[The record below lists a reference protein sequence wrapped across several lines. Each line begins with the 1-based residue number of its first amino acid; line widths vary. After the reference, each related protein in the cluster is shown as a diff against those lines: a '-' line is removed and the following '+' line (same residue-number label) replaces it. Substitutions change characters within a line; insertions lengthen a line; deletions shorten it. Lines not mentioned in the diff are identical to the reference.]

1 MSSSNCFF
9 LEEYIRILSCKWKD
23 RERGRR
29 KVSGP
34 GPACLSPPLHVF
46 RAAVGLWVGRVPGA
60 YFCPQH
66 ITLLSTGPWPGA
78 GWKHPS
84 APCSPPREHQHCS
97 NISHIL
103 GSHFPIMNVTFSNF
117 VDIFKNSHFHQSIII
132 PDLLWEF
139 YNIGT
144 QSLTSGVIDS
154 MWYFTA
160 NRDQF

>member
-1 MSSSNCFF
+1 MDQG
-9 LEEYIRILSCKWKD
+9 LSCL
-23 RERGRR
+23 
-29 KVSGP
+29 P
-34 GPACLSPPLHVF
+34 PPLHVF
-46 RAAVGLWVGRVPGA
+46 RAAVRLWVGRVPGA

-117 VDIFKNSHFHQSIII
+117 VDIFKNSLFHQSIITSKI
-132 PDLLWEF
+132 SNSFQTNFIKPPTAPGDKAPPSSQAATEF
-139 YNIGT
+139 
-144 QSLTSGVIDS
+144 S
-154 MWYFTA
+154 
-160 NRDQF
+160 